1 MIKGGPLMP
10 SPTADPLTEYRAAR
24 AAAAFSDRTA
34 DGKIE
39 AAGAD
44 RVRFLHGLLSN
55 DVRKL
60 SPNQAC
66 LAALLDNKAHVQSLV
81 TVVAKEDRLLLRTPP
96 GGAAKVL
103 ALLNRYLISEDV
115 SLRDATSEWSIFQL
129 VGPDAER
136 HVPSDAVRTDELG
149 APTFEVWC
157 ASDSAAAA
165 RGRLKAVELGAAAFE
180 SLRLEAGAPMLGR
193 DVDESNLL
201 PEMGLENRV
210 SYDKGCYLGQETVAR
225 VKYRGHVNRQLAGL
239 VFESDEPPA
248 PDSAVMSEGQEIG
261 RTRSAA
267 WSFAFDRPIALAY
280 LKREALEPGLDVTV
294 EAAGSGKK
302 LAAQV
307 SALPFP
313 LPGR

>member
-1 MIKGGPLMP
+1 MATVP
-10 SPTADPLTEYRAAR
+10 ADPLTEYRAAR
-24 AAAAFSDRTA
+24 ATAALIDRTA

-39 AAGAD
+39 ATGAD

-115 SLRDATSEWSIFQL
+115 ALRDATGDWAVFQA

-136 HVPSDAVRTDELG
+136 VVPSDAARTDELG
-149 APTFEVWC
+149 APTFELWC
-157 ASDSAAAA
+157 PADSAPAA
-165 RGRLKAVELGAAAFE
+165 RGRLKALELGPAAFE
-180 SLRLEAGAPMLGR
+180 SLRIEAGAPLLGR

-201 PEMGLENRV
+201 PETGLENRV

-248 PDSAVMSEGQEIG
+248 TDSPVLSEGNEIG

-280 LKREALEPGLDVTV
+280 LKRESLEPGLDVTV
-294 EAAGSGKK
+294 QAGSGKK
-302 LAAQV
+302 LSAQV

-313 LPGR
+313 LPSR